1 MKRLLFGLALLLF
14 PIFTCF
20 SQQTTTVKIMTYN
33 LLNFPSPANTNSLGN
48 DNARINYFKTIV
60 ENNQA
65 DAILI
70 QELTNAN
77 GATSLVNAL
86 NSSAILTGA
95 GKFYNR
101 ATLFTSYPLG
111 ASSGLGNMLIYNDN
125 VFDLISQVNLGR
137 NSVVVNGQT
146 SEVSPRA
153 ATAYLLNIRP
163 TACANE
169 SVPIYLIGAHL
180 KGSDSQ
186 TDENARLAGAND
198 IMNYI
203 NNTIASPTTTNVIIA
218 GDFNFYDTNEKGY
231 NLFLNGTASGT
242 NLSYQNTFID
252 KLGAWTRNS
261 SASVSK
267 FTQATRT
274 VPNQFG
280 NGGVDGGLDDRFDFI
295 LINET
300 INANVEKVAYQN
312 GSYQNFGNTGV
323 PLNGDASQSN
333 SPVATSLLRMS
344 DHFPVLLNITVS
356 CTVTPTCNITNASA
370 SNTRCEGQDFK
381 FEVNFTPTNGSGAY
395 QVMRAS
401 DNVVLASG
409 NSSPIAVTI
418 ANNTSD
424 IPFNI
429 FVRDAN
435 NINCLSTNVQIT
447 PQNCAPSNSL
457 CLLEEDFEGFAGA
470 GVVPTPN
477 ATQLDSDDWTF
488 VGFSDEADLARG
500 TTFGGVTI
508 AGLYSRNEQSNESL
522 WIQPTADKFTPGT
535 ATLRVCNNT
544 ALPSENLS
552 IEYQLTA
559 YNDESRSSSFNFSYS
574 FNNINYINVSALDYT
589 SPTVETGDFITM
601 TKQTTLTGSSLGVG
615 QCVFLRWTS
624 DDVGGIEAR
633 DEFGLDDIRVC
644 GTPTTPND
652 CPTNLIISSNP
663 IPETTYTASETITS
677 TGFSESGTIVIF
689 EAGTQINLLNG
700 FTAEQGTI
708 FTARIANCAPA
719 LSTTPIEN
727 RTFATESPAVQA
739 PNIQLFPNP
748 ANDLIQITV
757 EWAEKEQ
764 PVLLTIFNAQGK
776 VVQTFRT
783 EAATAPNG
791 YNFEWNCSEMP
802 SGLYWLLCNGKYT
815 KPVVVLHD

>member
-1 MKRLLFGLALLLF
+1 
-14 PIFTCF
+14 
-20 SQQTTTVKIMTYN
+20 MTYN
-33 LLNFPSPANTNSLGN
+33 LLNFPNPSNTNSLGN
-48 DNARINYFKTIV
+48 DNARINHFKAII

-65 DAILI
+65 DAILV

-86 NSSAILTGA
+86 NSSTILTGA

-101 ATLFTSYPLG
+101 ATLFTSYPIG

-163 TACANE
+163 TACSNE
-169 SVPIYLIGAHL
+169 SIPIYLIGAHL
-180 KGSDSQ
+180 KGSDSA
-186 TDENARLAGAND
+186 TDENTRLAGAND
-198 IMNYI
+198 IMSYI
-203 NNTIASPTTTNVIIA
+203 NNTIASPSTTNVIVA

-242 NLSYQNTFID
+242 NLSYRNTFID

-261 SASVSK
+261 SSSVSK

-274 VPNQFG
+274 VANQFG

-295 LINET
+295 LVNET
-300 INANVEKVAYQN
+300 INANAQEIAYQN

-323 PLNGDASQSN
+323 PLNGNASQSN
-333 SPVATSLLRMS
+333 SPVATSLFRMS

-356 CTVTPTCNITNASA
+356 CAVAPTCAINNPSA
-370 SNTRCEGQDFK
+370 SNARCEGQDFK
-381 FEVNFTPTNGSGAY
+381 FNVNFIPTNGSGAY
-395 QVMRAS
+395 QVVRAS
-401 DNVVLASG
+401 DNVVLATG
-409 NSSPIAVTI
+409 NSSPIPITI
-418 ANNTSD
+418 SNNISD
-424 IPFNI
+424 VPFNI

-435 NINCLSTNVQIT
+435 NATCLSSNVQVT
-447 PQNCAPSNSL
+447 PQNCSPSNSL
-457 CLLEEDFEGFAGA
+457 CLLEEDFEGFTGA
-470 GVVPTPN
+470 GVVPNPN

-488 VGFSDEADLARG
+488 VGFSDNADLVRG

-508 AGLYSRNEQSNESL
+508 AGLYSRSDLMDLSNESL
-522 WIQPTADKFTPGT
+522 WLQPTADEFTPGT

-544 ALPSENLS
+544 ALPAENLN
-552 IEYQLTA
+552 IEYQLTT
-559 YNDESRSSSFNFSYS
+559 YNDESRSNSFNFSYS
-574 FNNINYINVSALDYT
+574 FDNINYINVSALDYT
-589 SPTVETGDFITM
+589 SPTIETGDFITM
-601 TKQTTLTGSSLGVG
+601 TKQITLAGSSLAVG
-615 QCVFLRWTS
+615 QCVFLRWTG
-624 DDVGGIEAR
+624 DDVAGNEAR

-644 GTPTTPND
+644 KTPASPDN
-652 CPTNLIISSNP
+652 CPTNLIITDNP

-689 EAGTQINLLNG
+689 EAGTQISLLNG
-700 FTAEQGTI
+700 FTAEQGTM
-708 FTARIANCAPA
+708 FTARIADCVLA
-719 LSTTPIEN
+719 LETTPIEN
-727 RTFATESPAVQA
+727 RTLTTESPAVQA

-748 ANDLIQITV
+748 ANDLVQITV

-776 VVQTFRT
+776 TVQTFRAS
-783 EAATAPNG
+783 AANVSDV
-791 YNFEWNCSEMP
+791 YHFEWDCSAMP

-815 KPVVVLHD
+815 KPIVVLQN